1 MDLKKLENQINIIK
15 NKLRV
20 GKSDEVIR
28 DTKSL
33 IKKFSDQQILYN
45 ILSLAYQQKGENDK
59 SIDLLTN
66 ALKKS
71 PKNIFFLNNMGVS
84 YYNKKKLVEAE
95 YYFNRAL
102 EINPNYINALNNLG
116 NLKKDLNLVDE
127 AKNFYRKSVKLNNK
141 VMETHFNL
149 GILYQE
155 SGDFEKS
162 LYYYKKT
169 LKINPKFTKADS
181 GIANITKYSSK
192 NKHFLDMQKKLTDK
206 NLNDFEKLELHFG
219 LGKAYDDL
227 KDYKNSFFH
236 IEHAN
241 SLKKKIT
248 KYNIENDVKLFNNI
262 KSFFSK
268 ISLNQLNFNKKKII
282 FILGMPRS
290 GTSLV
295 EQIISSHKN
304 VYGGGEIPILG
315 QVFFEKFE
323 NNNQLN
329 KNNEISTNFYNELID
344 IQKKYIEQ
352 ISIIDNSQKVFTD
365 KAPLNFRWIGFIL
378 SVFPNSKIIHCQRSK
393 MDNCW
398 SIYKNNFAG
407 GLNFSNNLEDLGF
420 FHNLYEELMSFW
432 NNKFK
437 DKIYNLSY
445 EDLINN
451 KDAQIKLLIKFCGL
465 DWDPNCLEFH
475 KNTKTIKTVSF
486 AQARKPIYKSSVN
499 LSSKYLKYLNKL
511 KSVLKP

>member
-1 MDLKKLENQINIIK
+1 
-15 NKLRV
+15 
-20 GKSDEVIR
+20 
-28 DTKSL
+28 
-33 IKKFSDQQILYN
+33 
-45 ILSLAYQQKGENDK
+45 
-59 SIDLLTN
+59 
-66 ALKKS
+66 
-71 PKNIFFLNNMGVS
+71 
-84 YYNKKKLVEAE
+84 
-95 YYFNRAL
+95 
-102 EINPNYINALNNLG
+102 
-116 NLKKDLNLVDE
+116 
-127 AKNFYRKSVKLNNK
+127 
-141 VMETHFNL
+141 
-149 GILYQE
+149 
-155 SGDFEKS
+155 
-162 LYYYKKT
+162 
-169 LKINPKFTKADS
+169 
-181 GIANITKYSSK
+181 
-192 NKHFLDMQKKLTDK
+192 MQKKLTDE
-206 NLNDFEKLELHFG
+206 NLDDFEKLELYFA
-219 LGKAYDDL
+219 LGKAYNDL
-227 KDYKNSFFH
+227 EDYKNSFFH
-236 IEHAN
+236 IDHAN

-378 SVFPNSKIIHCQRSK
+378 SLFPNSKIIHCKRSK

-407 GLNFSNNLEDLGF
+407 SLNFSNNLEDLGF

-445 EDLINN
+445 EDLVSNP
-451 KDAQIKLLIKFCGL
+451 DAQIKLLIKFCGL

-499 LSSKYLKYLNKL
+499 SSSKYFKYLNKL
-511 KSVLKP
+511 KSVLIL

>member
-1 MDLKKLENQINIIK
+1 MDLKKLENNINIIK
-15 NKLRV
+15 NKLRI
-20 GKSDEVIR
+20 GKFDEVIR
-28 DTKSL
+28 DSKSL

-59 SIDLLTN
+59 SIDLLTD
-66 ALKKS
+66 ALKKD
-71 PKNIFFLNNMGVS
+71 PKNIFFLNNVGIS
-84 YYNKKKLVEAE
+84 YYNKKSLVEAE
-95 YYFNRAL
+95 YYFKRAL
-102 EINPNYINALNNLG
+102 EINPNYINALNNLA
-116 NLKKDLNLVDE
+116 NVKKDLDLIDE
-127 AKNFYRKSVKLNNK
+127 AKNFYKKSIKLNNN
-141 VMETHFNL
+141 VIETHFNI
-149 GILYQE
+149 GVLYQQ

-162 LYYYKKT
+162 LYHFKRT
-169 LKINPKFTKADS
+169 LEINPKFTKADY
-181 GIANITKYSSK
+181 GIAMITKYSSK
-192 NKHFLDMQKKLTDK
+192 NKHFLNMQKKITDE
-206 NLNDFEKLELHFG
+206 NLDDFEKLELHFA

-236 IEHAN
+236 IDHAN

-248 KYNIENDVKLFNNI
+248 KYNIKNDVKLFDNI

-268 ISLNQLNFNKKKII
+268 ISLNKLNFNKRKII

-304 VYGGGEIPILG
+304 VYGGGEIYILG
-315 QVFFEKFE
+315 QVFYEKFK

-329 KNNEISTNFYNELID
+329 ENNEISINFFNELTE
-344 IQKKYIEQ
+344 IQKKYIER
-352 ISIIDNSQKVFTD
+352 ISIIDDSQKVFTD

-378 SVFPNSKIIHCQRSK
+378 SLFPNSKIIHCKRSK
-393 MDNCW
+393 IDNCW

-407 GLNFSNNLEDLGF
+407 RLNFSYNLEDLGF

-432 NNKFK
+432 NNKYR

-451 KDAQIKLLIKFCGL
+451 PDAQIKLLIKFCDL

-486 AQARKPIYKSSVN
+486 AQARKPIYKSAINS
-499 LSSKYLKYLNKL
+499 SSKYLQYLNKL
-511 KSVLKP
+511 KSVLKS

>member
-1 MDLKKLENQINIIK
+1 MDLKKLENKINIIT
-15 NKLRV
+15 NKLRI
-20 GKSDEVIR
+20 GKFDEVIQ
-28 DTKSL
+28 DAKLL

-66 ALKKS
+66 ALKKN

-84 YYNKKKLVEAE
+84 HYNKKNLVEAE
-95 YYFNRAL
+95 YYFKRVL

-116 NLKKDLNLVDE
+116 NLKKDLDLVDE
-127 AKNFYRKSVKLNNK
+127 AKNFYEKSIKLNDN
-141 VMETHFNL
+141 VMEAHYNL
-149 GILYQE
+149 GVIYEQ
-155 SGDFEKS
+155 SNNFEKS
-162 LYYYKKT
+162 LYHYKKT
-169 LKINPKFTKADS
+169 LEINPKFTKADHS
-181 GIANITKYSSK
+181 IAMMTEYSSK
-192 NKHFLDMQKKLTDK
+192 NKHFLDMQKKLTDE
-206 NLNDFEKLELHFG
+206 NLDDFEKLELYFA
-219 LGKAYDDL
+219 LGKAYNDL
-227 KDYKNSFFH
+227 EDYKNSFFH
-236 IEHAN
+236 IDHAN

-304 VYGGGEIPILG
+304 VYGGGEITILG

-378 SVFPNSKIIHCQRSK
+378 SLFPNSKIIHCKRSK

-407 GLNFSNNLEDLGF
+407 SLNFSNNLEDLGF

-445 EDLINN
+445 EDLVSNP
-451 KDAQIKLLIKFCGL
+451 DTQIKLLIKFCGL
-465 DWDPNCLEFH
+465 DWDSNCLEFH

-486 AQARKPIYKSSVN
+486 VQARKPIYKSSVN
-499 LSSKYLKYLNKL
+499 SSSKYFKYLNKL

>member
-1 MDLKKLENQINIIK
+1 MDLKKLENKINIIT
-15 NKLRV
+15 NKLRI
-20 GKSDEVIR
+20 GKFDEVIQ
-28 DTKSL
+28 DAKLL

-66 ALKKS
+66 ALKKN

-84 YYNKKKLVEAE
+84 HYNKKNLVEAE
-95 YYFNRAL
+95 YYFKRVL

-116 NLKKDLNLVDE
+116 NLKKDLDLVDE
-127 AKNFYRKSVKLNNK
+127 AKNFYKKSIKLNDN

-149 GILYQE
+149 GVLYEQ
-155 SGDFEKS
+155 SGNFEKS
-162 LYYYKKT
+162 LYHYKKT
-169 LKINPKFTKADS
+169 LEINPKFTKADHS
-181 GIANITKYSSK
+181 IALMTEYSSK
-192 NKHFLDMQKKLTDK
+192 NKHFLDMQKKLTDE
-206 NLNDFEKLELHFG
+206 NLDDFEKLELYFA
-219 LGKAYDDL
+219 LGKAYNDL
-227 KDYKNSFFH
+227 EDYKNSFFH
-236 IEHAN
+236 IDHAN

-378 SVFPNSKIIHCQRSK
+378 SLFPNSKIIHCKRSK

-398 SIYKNNFAG
+398 SIYKSNFAG
-407 GLNFSNNLEDLGF
+407 SLNFSNNLEDLGF

-437 DKIYNLSY
+437 NKIYNLSY
-445 EDLINN
+445 EDLVSSP
-451 KDAQIKLLIKFCGL
+451 DAQIKLLIKFCGL

-475 KNTKTIKTVSF
+475 KNTKIIKTVSF
-486 AQARKPIYKSSVN
+486 AQARKPIYKSSIN
-499 LSSKYLKYLNKL
+499 SSSKYLKYLNKL
-511 KSVLKP
+511 KSILKS

>member
-1 MDLKKLENQINIIK
+1 M
-15 NKLRV
+15 
-20 GKSDEVIR
+20 
-28 DTKSL
+28 
-33 IKKFSDQQILYN
+33 
-45 ILSLAYQQKGENDK
+45 
-59 SIDLLTN
+59 
-66 ALKKS
+66 
-71 PKNIFFLNNMGVS
+71 
-84 YYNKKKLVEAE
+84 
-95 YYFNRAL
+95 
-102 EINPNYINALNNLG
+102 
-116 NLKKDLNLVDE
+116 
-127 AKNFYRKSVKLNNK
+127 
-141 VMETHFNL
+141 
-149 GILYQE
+149 
-155 SGDFEKS
+155 
-162 LYYYKKT
+162 
-169 LKINPKFTKADS
+169 
-181 GIANITKYSSK
+181 ITKYSSK
-192 NKHFLDMQKKLTDK
+192 NKHFLDMQKKLTDE
-206 NLNDFEKLELHFG
+206 NLNNFEKLELHFA

-248 KYNIENDVKLFNNI
+248 KYNIENDVKLFDNI

-268 ISLNQLNFNKKKII
+268 ISLNKLNSNKKKII

-290 GTSLV
+290 GTTLV

-315 QVFFEKFE
+315 QAFYEKFK

-329 KNNEISTNFYNELID
+329 KNNEISINYNELID

-352 ISIIDNSQKVFTD
+352 ISIIDGSQKVFTD

-378 SVFPNSKIIHCQRSK
+378 SVFPNSKIIHCKRNK
-393 MDNCW
+393 IDNCW

-407 GLNFSNNLEDLGF
+407 SLNFSYNLEDLGF

-451 KDAQIKLLIKFCGL
+451 QDAQIKLLIKFCGL

-475 KNTKTIKTVSF
+475 KNTKIIKTVSF
-486 AQARKPIYKSSVN
+486 EQARKPIYKSSIN
-499 LSSKYLKYLNKL
+499 SSSKYLKYLNKL
-511 KSVLKP
+511 ESVLKS

>member
-59 SIDLLTN
+59 SIGLLTN
-66 ALKKS
+66 ALKKN

-84 YYNKKKLVEAE
+84 YYNKKNLVEAE
-95 YYFNRAL
+95 YYFKRVL

-116 NLKKDLNLVDE
+116 NLKKDLDLVDE
-127 AKNFYRKSVKLNNK
+127 AKNFYKKSIKLNDNI
-141 VMETHFNL
+141 METHFNL
-149 GILYQE
+149 GVLYEQ
-155 SGDFEKS
+155 SGNFEKS
-162 LYYYKKT
+162 LYHYKKT
-169 LKINPKFTKADS
+169 LEINPKFTKADHS
-181 GIANITKYSSK
+181 IAMMTEYSSK
-192 NKHFLDMQKKLTDK
+192 NKHFLDMQKKLTDE
-206 NLNDFEKLELHFG
+206 NLDDFEKLELYFA
-219 LGKAYDDL
+219 LGKAYNDL
-227 KDYKNSFFH
+227 EDYKNSFFH

-268 ISLNQLNFNKKKII
+268 ISLNKLNSNKKKII

-315 QVFFEKFE
+315 QVFYEKFK

-329 KNNEISTNFYNELID
+329 KNNEISTNYYNELID

-407 GLNFSNNLEDLGF
+407 SLNFSNNLEDLGF

-486 AQARKPIYKSSVN
+486 AQARKPIYKSSIN
-499 LSSKYLKYLNKL
+499 SSSKYLKYLNKL
-511 KSVLKP
+511 KSILKS

>member
-15 NKLRV
+15 NKLRAE
-20 GKSDEVIR
+20 KFDEVIR

-66 ALKKS
+66 ALKKN

-84 YYNKKKLVEAE
+84 YYNKKDLVEAE
-95 YYFNRAL
+95 YYFKRAL
-102 EINPNYINALNNLG
+102 ESNPNYINVLNNLG
-116 NLKKDLNLVDE
+116 NLKKDLDLVDE
-127 AKNFYRKSVKLNNK
+127 AKNFYKKSIKLNDN

-149 GILYQE
+149 GVLYEQ
-155 SGDFEKS
+155 SGNFEKS
-162 LYYYKKT
+162 LYHYKKT
-169 LKINPKFTKADS
+169 LEINPKFAKADH

-192 NKHFLDMQKKLTDK
+192 NKHFLDMQKKLTDE
-206 NLNDFEKLELHFG
+206 NLDDFEKLELYFA
-219 LGKAYDDL
+219 LGKAYNDL
-227 KDYKNSFFH
+227 EDYKNSFFH
-236 IEHAN
+236 IDDAN

-248 KYNIENDVKLFNNI
+248 KYNIENDVKLFDNI

-315 QVFFEKFE
+315 QVFYEKFK

-329 KNNEISTNFYNELID
+329 KNNEISINYYNELID

-378 SVFPNSKIIHCQRSK
+378 SLFPNSKIIHCKRSK

-407 GLNFSNNLEDLGF
+407 SINFSNNLEDLGF

-445 EDLINN
+445 EDLVSNP
-451 KDAQIKLLIKFCGL
+451 DAQIKLLIKFCDL

-499 LSSKYLKYLNKL
+499 SSSKYLKYLNKL
-511 KSVLKP
+511 KSVLKS

>member
-1 MDLKKLENQINIIK
+1 MDLKKLENKINIIK
-15 NKLRV
+15 NKLSV
-20 GKSDEVIR
+20 GKFDEVIR
-28 DTKSL
+28 DSKSL
-33 IKKFSDQQILYN
+33 IKKFSGQPIIYN
-45 ILSLAYQQKGENDK
+45 ILSLAYQQNGENDK

-66 ALKKS
+66 ALKKN
-71 PKNIFFLNNMGVS
+71 PKNIFFLNNMGAS
-84 YYNKKKLVEAE
+84 YYNKKNLVEAE

-116 NLKKDLNLVDE
+116 NLKKDLDLVDE
-127 AKNFYRKSVKLNNK
+127 AKNFYIKSIKLNDN
-141 VMETHFNL
+141 VAETHFNL

-162 LYYYKKT
+162 LYHYKKT
-169 LKINPKFTKADS
+169 LEINPKFVKADH

-192 NKHFLDMQKKLTDK
+192 NKHFLDMQKKLTDE
-206 NLNDFEKLELHFG
+206 NLNDFEKSELHFAV
-219 LGKAYDDL
+219 GKAYDDL

-236 IEHAN
+236 VEHAN

-248 KYNIENDVKLFNNI
+248 KYNIEDDVKLFDNI

-268 ISLNQLNFNKKKII
+268 IFLNQLNSNKKKII

-295 EQIISSHKN
+295 EQIISNHKN

-315 QVFFEKFE
+315 QVFFEKFK

-329 KNNEISTNFYNELID
+329 KNNEISINFYNELID

-378 SVFPNSKIIHCQRSK
+378 SLFPSSKIIHCKRNK
-393 MDNCW
+393 IDNCW

-407 GLNFSNNLEDLGF
+407 SINFSNNLEDLGF

-445 EDLINN
+445 EDLVSNP
-451 KDAQIKLLIKFCGL
+451 DSQIKLLIEFCGL

-499 LSSKYLKYLNKL
+499 SSSKYLKYLSKL
-511 KSVLKP
+511 KSILKP

>member
-66 ALKKS
+66 VLKKN

-84 YYNKKKLVEAE
+84 YYNKKNLVEAE
-95 YYFNRAL
+95 YYFKRVL

-116 NLKKDLNLVDE
+116 NLKKDLDLVDE
-127 AKNFYRKSVKLNNK
+127 AKNFYKKSIKLNDNI
-141 VMETHFNL
+141 METHFNL
-149 GILYQE
+149 GVLYEQ
-155 SGDFEKS
+155 SGNFEKS
-162 LYYYKKT
+162 LYHYKKT
-169 LKINPKFTKADS
+169 LEINPKFTKADHS
-181 GIANITKYSSK
+181 IAMMTEYSSK
-192 NKHFLDMQKKLTDK
+192 NKHFLDMQKKLTDE
-206 NLNDFEKLELHFG
+206 NLDDFEKLELYFA
-219 LGKAYDDL
+219 LGKAYNDL
-227 KDYKNSFFH
+227 EDYKNSFFH
-236 IEHAN
+236 IDHAN

-315 QVFFEKFE
+315 RVFFEKFE

-378 SVFPNSKIIHCQRSK
+378 SLFPNSKIIHCKRSK

-407 GLNFSNNLEDLGF
+407 SLNFSNNLEDLGF

-486 AQARKPIYKSSVN
+486 AQARKPIYKSSIN
-499 LSSKYLKYLNKL
+499 SSSKYLKYLNKL
-511 KSVLKP
+511 KSILKS

>member
-1 MDLKKLENQINIIK
+1 MDLKKLENKVNIIT

-20 GKSDEVIR
+20 GKFDEVIR
-28 DTKSL
+28 DSKLL

-71 PKNIFFLNNMGVS
+71 PKNIFFLNNMGAS
-84 YYNKKKLVEAE
+84 HYNKKNLVEAE
-95 YYFNRAL
+95 YYFERAF

-116 NLKKDLNLVDE
+116 NLKKDLDLVDE
-127 AKNFYRKSVKLNNK
+127 AKNFYKKSIKLNDN

-149 GILYQE
+149 GVLYEQ
-155 SGDFEKS
+155 SGHFEKS
-162 LYYYKKT
+162 LYHYKKT
-169 LKINPKFTKADS
+169 LEINPKFTKADHS
-181 GIANITKYSSK
+181 IAMMTEYSSK
-192 NKHFLDMQKKLTDK
+192 NKHFLDMQKKLTDES
-206 NLNDFEKLELHFG
+206 LNDFEKLELYFA

-227 KDYKNSFFH
+227 KDYENSFFH
-236 IEHAN
+236 IERAN
-241 SLKKKIT
+241 SLKKKVT
-248 KYNIENDVKLFNNI
+248 KYNIENDIKLFNNI

-268 ISLNQLNFNKKKII
+268 ISLNKLNFNKKKII

-290 GTSLV
+290 GSSLI

-304 VYGGGEIPILG
+304 VYGGGEIYILG
-315 QVFFEKFE
+315 HAFFEKFK

-329 KNNEISTNFYNELID
+329 KNNEIPNNFYNELID
-344 IQKKYIEQ
+344 IQKQYIKKITE
-352 ISIIDNSQKVFTD
+352 IDNSQKVFTD

-378 SVFPNSKIIHCQRSK
+378 SLFPNSKIIHCKRNK
-393 MDNCW
+393 IDNCW

-407 GLNFSNNLEDLGF
+407 SLNFSNNLEDLGF

-445 EDLINN
+445 EDLVNN
-451 KDAQIKLLIKFCGL
+451 PEVQIKLLIKFCGL
-465 DWDPNCLEFH
+465 DWDANCLESH

-499 LSSKYLKYLNKL
+499 SSSKYFKYLNKL
-511 KSVLKP
+511 KSVLKS

>member
-33 IKKFSDQQILYN
+33 IKKFSDHQILYN

-66 ALKKS
+66 VLKKN

-84 YYNKKKLVEAE
+84 YYNKKNLVEAE
-95 YYFNRAL
+95 YYFKRVL

-116 NLKKDLNLVDE
+116 NLKKDLDLVDE
-127 AKNFYRKSVKLNNK
+127 AKNFYRKSVKLNNN

-162 LYYYKKT
+162 LYHYKKT

-192 NKHFLDMQKKLTDK
+192 NKHFLDMQKKLTDE

-248 KYNIENDVKLFNNI
+248 KYNIENDVKLFDNI

-268 ISLNQLNFNKKKII
+268 ISLNQLNSNKKKII

-315 QVFFEKFE
+315 QVFYEKFK

-329 KNNEISTNFYNELID
+329 KNNEISTNYYNELID

-407 GLNFSNNLEDLGF
+407 SLNFSNNLEDLGF

-486 AQARKPIYKSSVN
+486 AQARKPIYKSSIN
-499 LSSKYLKYLNKL
+499 SSSKYLKYLNKL
-511 KSVLKP
+511 KSILKS

>member
-66 ALKKS
+66 ALKKN
-71 PKNIFFLNNMGVS
+71 PKNIFLLNNMAVS
-84 YYNKKKLVEAE
+84 YYNKKNLVEAE
-95 YYFNRAL
+95 YYFKRVL

-116 NLKKDLNLVDE
+116 NLKKDLDLVDE
-127 AKNFYRKSVKLNNK
+127 AKNFYKKSVKLNDN

-149 GILYQE
+149 GVLYEQ
-155 SGDFEKS
+155 SGNFEKS
-162 LYYYKKT
+162 LYHYKKT
-169 LKINPKFTKADS
+169 LEINPKFAKADHE
-181 GIANITKYSSK
+181 IAMITKYSSK

-206 NLNDFEKLELHFG
+206 NLNDFEKLELHFA

-248 KYNIENDVKLFNNI
+248 KYNIENDVKLFDNI

-268 ISLNQLNFNKKKII
+268 ISLNQLNSNKKKII

-295 EQIISSHKN
+295 EQIISNHKN

-315 QVFFEKFE
+315 QVFYEKFK

-329 KNNEISTNFYNELID
+329 KNNEISTNYYNELID

-378 SVFPNSKIIHCQRSK
+378 SLFPNSKIIHCKRNK
-393 MDNCW
+393 IDNCW

-407 GLNFSNNLEDLGF
+407 SLNFSYNLEDLGF

-445 EDLINN
+445 EDLVNN
-451 KDAQIKLLIKFCGL
+451 PDAQIKLLIKFCGL
-465 DWDPNCLEFH
+465 DWDPSCLEFH
-475 KNTKTIKTVSF
+475 KNTRTIKTVSF
-486 AQARKPIYKSSVN
+486 AQARKPIYKSSIN
-499 LSSKYLKYLNKL
+499 SSSKYLEYLNKL
-511 KSVLKP
+511 KSVLKS

>member
-1 MDLKKLENQINIIK
+1 MDLKKLENKINIIK
-15 NKLRV
+15 NKLSV
-20 GKSDEVIR
+20 GKFDEVIR
-28 DTKSL
+28 DSKSL
-33 IKKFSDQQILYN
+33 IKKFSGQPIIYN
-45 ILSLAYQQKGENDK
+45 ILSLAYQQNGENDK

-66 ALKKS
+66 ALKKN
-71 PKNIFFLNNMGVS
+71 PKNIFFLNNMGAS
-84 YYNKKKLVEAE
+84 YYNKKNLVEAE

-116 NLKKDLNLVDE
+116 NLKKDLDLVDE
-127 AKNFYRKSVKLNNK
+127 AKNFYIKSIKLNDN

-162 LYYYKKT
+162 LYHYKKT
-169 LKINPKFTKADS
+169 LEINPKFVKADH

-192 NKHFLDMQKKLTDK
+192 NKHFLDMQKKLTDE
-206 NLNDFEKLELHFG
+206 NLNDFEKLELHFAV
-219 LGKAYDDL
+219 GKAYDDL

-241 SLKKKIT
+241 SLKKKVT
-248 KYNIENDVKLFNNI
+248 KYNIENDVKLFDNI

-268 ISLNQLNFNKKKII
+268 IFLNQLNSNKKKII

-315 QVFFEKFE
+315 QVFFEKFK

-329 KNNEISTNFYNELID
+329 KNNEISINFYNELID

-378 SVFPNSKIIHCQRSK
+378 SLFPNSKIIHCKRNK
-393 MDNCW
+393 IDNCW

-407 GLNFSNNLEDLGF
+407 SLNFSNNLEDLGF

-445 EDLINN
+445 EDLVSSP
-451 KDAQIKLLIKFCGL
+451 DAQIKLLIKFCGL

-499 LSSKYLKYLNKL
+499 SSSEYLKYLSKL
-511 KSVLKP
+511 KSILKP

>member
-378 SVFPNSKIIHCQRSK
+378 SLFPNSKIIHCKRNK
-393 MDNCW
+393 IDNCW

-407 GLNFSNNLEDLGF
+407 SLNFSNNLEDLGF

-499 LSSKYLKYLNKL
+499 SSSKYLKYLNKL

>member
-59 SIDLLTN
+59 SIDLLTS

-84 YYNKKKLVEAE
+84 HYNKKNLVEAE
-95 YYFNRAL
+95 YYFKRAL

-116 NLKKDLNLVDE
+116 NLKKDLDLVDE
-127 AKNFYRKSVKLNNK
+127 AKNFYKKSIKLNDN

-149 GILYQE
+149 GVLYEQ
-155 SGDFEKS
+155 SANFEKS
-162 LYYYKKT
+162 LYHYKKT
-169 LKINPKFTKADS
+169 LEINPKFTKADHS
-181 GIANITKYSSK
+181 IAMMTEYSSK
-192 NKHFLDMQKKLTDK
+192 NKHFLDMQKKLTDE
-206 NLNDFEKLELHFG
+206 NLNDFEKLELHFS

-248 KYNIENDVKLFNNI
+248 KYNIENDVKLFDNI

-268 ISLNQLNFNKKKII
+268 ISLNKLNSNKKKII

-315 QVFFEKFE
+315 QVFYEKFK

-329 KNNEISTNFYNELID
+329 KNNEISINFYNELID

-407 GLNFSNNLEDLGF
+407 SLNFSNNLEDLGF

-445 EDLINN
+445 EDLVSNP
-451 KDAQIKLLIKFCGL
+451 DSQIKLLIKFCGL

-475 KNTKTIKTVSF
+475 KNAKTIKTVSF
-486 AQARKPIYKSSVN
+486 VQARKPIYKSSVN
-499 LSSKYLKYLNKL
+499 SSSKYFKYLNKL
-511 KSVLKP
+511 KSVLKS

>member
-1 MDLKKLENQINIIK
+1 MDLKKLENKINIIK
-15 NKLRV
+15 NKLSV
-20 GKSDEVIR
+20 GKFDEVIR
-28 DTKSL
+28 DSKSL
-33 IKKFSDQQILYN
+33 IKKFSGQPIIYN
-45 ILSLAYQQKGENDK
+45 ILSLAYQQNGENDK

-66 ALKKS
+66 ALKKN
-71 PKNIFFLNNMGVS
+71 PKNIFFLNNMGAS
-84 YYNKKKLVEAE
+84 YYNKKNLVEAE

-116 NLKKDLNLVDE
+116 NLKKDLDLVDE
-127 AKNFYRKSVKLNNK
+127 AKNFYIKSIKLNDN

-162 LYYYKKT
+162 LYHYKKT
-169 LKINPKFTKADS
+169 LEINPKFTKADS

-192 NKHFLDMQKKLTDK
+192 NKHFLDMQKKLTDE
-206 NLNDFEKLELHFG
+206 NLNDFEKLELHFAV
-219 LGKAYDDL
+219 GKAYDDL

-241 SLKKKIT
+241 SLKKKVT
-248 KYNIENDVKLFNNI
+248 KYNIENDVKLFDNI

-268 ISLNQLNFNKKKII
+268 IFLNQLNSNKKKII

-295 EQIISSHKN
+295 EQIISNHKN

-315 QVFFEKFE
+315 QVFFEKFK

-329 KNNEISTNFYNELID
+329 KNNEISINFYNELID

-378 SVFPNSKIIHCQRSK
+378 SLFPNSKIIHCKRSK

-407 GLNFSNNLEDLGF
+407 SLNFSNNLEDLGF

-445 EDLINN
+445 EDLVSNP
-451 KDAQIKLLIKFCGL
+451 DTQIKLLIKFCGL
-465 DWDPNCLEFH
+465 DWDLNCLEFH

-499 LSSKYLKYLNKL
+499 SSSKYFKYLNKL
-511 KSVLKP
+511 KSVLKT

>member
-1 MDLKKLENQINIIK
+1 MDLKKLENKINIIK
-15 NKLRV
+15 NKLSV
-20 GKSDEVIR
+20 GKFDEVIR
-28 DTKSL
+28 DSKSL
-33 IKKFSDQQILYN
+33 IKKFSGQPIIYN
-45 ILSLAYQQKGENDK
+45 ILSLAYQQNGENDK

-66 ALKKS
+66 ALKKN
-71 PKNIFFLNNMGVS
+71 PKNIFFLNNMGAS
-84 YYNKKKLVEAE
+84 YYNKKNLVEAE

-116 NLKKDLNLVDE
+116 NLKKDLDLVDE
-127 AKNFYRKSVKLNNK
+127 AKNFYIKSIKLNDN
-141 VMETHFNL
+141 VAETHFNL

-162 LYYYKKT
+162 LYHYKKT
-169 LKINPKFTKADS
+169 LEINPKFVKADH

-192 NKHFLDMQKKLTDK
+192 NKHFLDMQKKLTDE
-206 NLNDFEKLELHFG
+206 NLNDFEKLELHFA

-227 KDYKNSFFH
+227 EDYKNSFFH
-236 IEHAN
+236 IDHAN

-248 KYNIENDVKLFNNI
+248 KYNIENDVKLFDNI

-268 ISLNQLNFNKKKII
+268 IFLNQLNSNKKKII

-295 EQIISSHKN
+295 EQIISNHKN

-378 SVFPNSKIIHCQRSK
+378 SLFPSSKIIHCKRNK
-393 MDNCW
+393 IDNCW

-407 GLNFSNNLEDLGF
+407 NLNFSNNLEDLGF

-445 EDLINN
+445 EDLVSNP
-451 KDAQIKLLIKFCGL
+451 DAQIKLLIKFCGL
-465 DWDPNCLEFH
+465 DWDPNCLEFQ
-475 KNTKTIKTVSF
+475 KNTRIIKKFINTKKV
-486 AQARKPIYKSSVN
+486 RKKII
-499 LSSKYLKYLNKL
+499 LLKQDLNKPDFGR
-511 KSVLKP
+511 S